1 LAYFVSFSA
10 FVSEEKWELC
20 VVVVVNGGVLPNER
34 GIREVEEDQHLLD
47 LHRHSLALSILFL

>member
-1 LAYFVSFSA
+1 M
-10 FVSEEKWELC
+10 SEEKWELC
-20 VVVVVNGGVLPNER
+20 VFVVVVNGGVLPNER